1 MKSVLKYCT
10 LLLAFT
16 LVGCTISPPSVIQN
30 RDAAYMNAKNEPPI
44 RIPPG
49 LTTNE
54 FHNYYPISDRT
65 YPEGTKAV
73 SLIPPGLNS

>member
-1 MKSVLKYCT
+1 MKSVAQCSA
-10 LLLAFT
+10 LLLP
-16 LVGCTISPPSVIQN
+16 LILMSCTISPPSVIQN
-30 RDAAYMNAKNEPPI
+30 RDAVYMTAKNTPPI

-65 YPEGTKAV
+65 YPDSTKQV
-73 SLIPPGLNS
+73 SLIPPGLNN